1 MLRWTHRNADP
12 TVEVLEACSTCR
24 LIGVMCN
31 SRQDACAIDMKQ
43 PTRASWTRLKR
54 LARYLAGTQ
63 AAKVVLMRHGADRDA
78 HEAFFC
84 ESGSTVIGLGV
95 PRTEKVNRVLK
106 LKLMVARCIPHQA
119 RAHSSSE
126 AEYYATVSATSEAM
140 LIREVL
146 LFLELEVRTEL
157 LLDSAGARGIC
168 RREGVGTIR
177 HLSTKVLWLQ
187 QLVRRGIV
195 MVSACTCAEN
205 RADLLNKVTSCP
217 QAATA
222 EAVERSGVKWNRDFG
237 KR

>member
-1 MLRWTHRNADP
+1 MDTQ
-12 TVEVLEACSTCR
+12 ECR
-24 LIGVMCN
+24 PYRGIVGSLQYLSIDRFDVQFETN
-31 SRQDACAIDMKQ
+31 ACAIDMKQ

-106 LKLMVARCIPHQA
+106 LKLMVSRCIPHQA

-126 AEYYATVSATSEAM
+126 AEYYAAVSATSEAM

-146 LFLELEVRTEL
+146 LFLGLEVRTEL
-157 LLDSAGARGIC
+157 LLNSAAARGIC
-168 RREGVGTIR
+168 RREGVGTIYVICQR
-177 HLSTKVLWLQ
+177 KF
-187 QLVRRGIV
+187 
-195 MVSACTCAEN
+195 
-205 RADLLNKVTSCP
+205 
-217 QAATA
+217 
-222 EAVERSGVKWNRDFG
+222 FG
-237 KR
+237 YSSW